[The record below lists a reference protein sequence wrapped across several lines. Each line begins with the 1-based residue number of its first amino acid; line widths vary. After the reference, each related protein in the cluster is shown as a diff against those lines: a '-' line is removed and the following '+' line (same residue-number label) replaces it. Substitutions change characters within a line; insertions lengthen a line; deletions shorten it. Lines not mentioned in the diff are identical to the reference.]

1 MFVES
6 FHNKLKT
13 FYLKQMTNKQLD
25 DLIMSYWK
33 LKLMIIGARKRE
45 LLTYDVPKKDI
56 DSDIRYERGINI
68 PDGNMTALSNSKW
81 SVQSQSKN
89 VTYSIN
95 QITENC
101 NYQLGK
107 QKISCV
113 GLCEHIYSCNCGGK
127 AKICKHIYK
136 VHSAFKTEIKQ
147 CEN

>member
-1 MFVES
+1 MKIFAQNLLITSKTFVIRPTKWAICYRQFEHVNTDTMFVES

-81 SVQSQSKN
+81 SVQS
-89 VTYSIN
+89 
-95 QITENC
+95 
-101 NYQLGK
+101 
-107 QKISCV
+107 
-113 GLCEHIYSCNCGGK
+113 
-127 AKICKHIYK
+127 
-136 VHSAFKTEIKQ
+136 
-147 CEN
+147 